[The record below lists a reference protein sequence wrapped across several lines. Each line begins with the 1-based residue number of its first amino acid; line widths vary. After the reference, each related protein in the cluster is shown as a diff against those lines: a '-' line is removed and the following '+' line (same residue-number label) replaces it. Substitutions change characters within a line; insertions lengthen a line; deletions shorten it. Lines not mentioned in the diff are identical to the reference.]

1 MLELEGDYY
10 GHGFLYYCLSNNGV
24 IEEFFFLRT
33 GFRAI
38 LVTLGIDVWGSL
50 ADCDDRQTPPFD
62 R

>member
-1 MLELEGDYY
+1 MLELEGDY

-24 IEEFFFLRT
+24 VEEFFLRT

-38 LVTLGIDVWGSL
+38 LVTLGIDVWGSS
-50 ADCDDRQTPPFD
+50 ANCDDRQKPSVD